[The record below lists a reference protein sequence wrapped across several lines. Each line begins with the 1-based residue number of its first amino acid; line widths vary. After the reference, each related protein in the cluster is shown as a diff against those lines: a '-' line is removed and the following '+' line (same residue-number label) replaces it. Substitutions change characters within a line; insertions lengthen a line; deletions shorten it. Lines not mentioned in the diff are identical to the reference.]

1 MPIALESSPEEP
13 MNVTLYRRPP
23 RTLRHQIWMI
33 LLLAIAL
40 TAVAACNSKAPAEQ
54 AQDELSAGLT
64 ADASGNLEEAAKHY
78 KACLALEATN
88 KFCTFNLGVQA
99 QNAGRAADAEN
110 SYRLALLQDPDFPS
124 ALYNLAI
131 LRIQAGSIQEGIDLY
146 KHLIQVDPN
155 NASGHFNLGL
165 ALAATGDT
173 VNGEKEI
180 NEGIRLNPA
189 LVAPDTAPGPSGS
202 SAPTVT
208 PQGTP
213 GPSAS

>member
-1 MPIALESSPEEP
+1 MPIGLESSPEEP
-13 MNVTLYRRPP
+13 MNVTIDRRPP
-23 RTLRHQIWMI
+23 RTLRHLTWII
-33 LLLAIAL
+33 LLLGSTLAV
-40 TAVAACNSKAPAEQ
+40 VAACNSKAPAEQ
-54 AQDELSAGLT
+54 AQDELNAGLA

-78 KACLALEATN
+78 KACLTLETTN

-99 QNAGRAADAEN
+99 QNAGRAVEAEN

-131 LRIQAGSIQEGIDLY
+131 LRMQAGSTQEGVDLY

-173 VNGEKEI
+173 VNGEREI

-189 LVAPDTAPGPSGS
+189 LIPPDDLPGPSGNP
-202 SAPTVT
+202 APSVAPQAT
-208 PQGTP
+208 PQ
-213 GPSAS
+213 PSAS